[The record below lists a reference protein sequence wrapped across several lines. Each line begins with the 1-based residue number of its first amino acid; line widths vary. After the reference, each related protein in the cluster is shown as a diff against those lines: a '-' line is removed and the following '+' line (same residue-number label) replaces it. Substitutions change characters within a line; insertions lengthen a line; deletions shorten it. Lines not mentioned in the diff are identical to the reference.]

1 MTPRVTRRAFAAVI
15 TATVLAVSAVQAQE
29 LAVSLRP
36 LARPATLVAAA
47 APPPE
52 PAPADSA
59 GTDPTTVMAPVEPAP
74 PDLAASIPEG
84 PSLGP
89 ETNLPLPRY
98 VSLKTSEGNV
108 RRGPSLSHRIDWVFT
123 REDMPLQITA
133 EYGHWRRVIDR
144 EGLGGWVHYS
154 LLSGSRT
161 VIVDQDML
169 PIRTRP
175 EPDAPEVALLEQGV
189 IARLGECRIDWCR
202 LTAGGFR
209 GWAPKTALWGVG
221 PDEILE

>member
-1 MTPRVTRRAFAAVI
+1 MRPQASGTALASVIAAALFWA
-15 TATVLAVSAVQAQE
+15 TALPAQDSIG
-29 LAVSLRP
+29 ALRP
-36 LARPATLVAAA
+36 QARPASLAVTP
-47 APPPE
+47 APTPE
-52 PAPADSA
+52 PEATSDPAPAD
-59 GTDPTTVMAPVEPAP
+59 TTMVALEPAL
-74 PDLAASIPEG
+74 PDADDLLPVG
-84 PSLGP
+84 PSVGP

-108 RRGPSLSHRIDWVFT
+108 RRGPSLSHRIDWVFV

-133 EYGHWRRVIDR
+133 EYGNWRRVIDR

-169 PIRTRP
+169 PLRSRP
-175 EPDAPEVALLEQGV
+175 EPDAPEVALLQTGV
-189 IARLGECRIDWCR
+189 IARLGQCQIDWCR
-202 LTAGGFR
+202 LTAGGYR